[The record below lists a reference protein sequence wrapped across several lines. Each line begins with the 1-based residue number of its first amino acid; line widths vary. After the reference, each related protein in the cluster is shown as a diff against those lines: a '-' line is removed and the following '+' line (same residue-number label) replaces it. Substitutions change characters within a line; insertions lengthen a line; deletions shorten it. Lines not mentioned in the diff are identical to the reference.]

1 MRAIVRENLR
11 CAVENG
17 YYCDIDELS
26 AAEIVAELQAF
37 AEDCQDAPAS
47 ALLPHVAEWIVERR
61 AAR

>member
-17 YYCDIDELS
+17 YYCDLDALT
-26 AAEIVAELQAF
+26 AAEIVIELQAF
-37 AEDCQDAPAS
+37 ASDCEEATDAE
-47 ALLPHVAEWIVERR
+47 LLPHVEEWIAERR